1 MLKWLVGGLLLSSI
15 CSHATDVQFDR
26 KDRLQGVILESG
38 KNDDVRAYRARFT
51 QIIAAPILEVRAGIV
66 NFTEKCNNQLSKRRQ
81 WLNHDTHCAFPNESV
96 IETRVERNLKPHP
109 RLQGETDHY
118 ILSRRGYNRGSYQYQ
133 ELVRELSLQNGDMI
147 EIRQEMLSEH
157 EAAQWLAS
165 APLPFD
171 HTYDHLT
178 TTYVLKKLSDSRTEL
193 SYEQRA
199 ETTHWLLNKEI
210 IAPQVLAGLSRG
222 AKEVWKSVEGH
233 QQRSRQ
239 LASQKY

>member
-26 KDRLQGVILESG
+26 KDKFQGVFVESG
-38 KNDDVRAYRARFT
+38 KNDGVRAYRAHFT
-51 QIIAAPILEVRAGIV
+51 HIIPASILDVRAGIV
-66 NFTEKCNNQLSKRRQ
+66 NFTEKCNNQHSKRRQ
-81 WLNHDTHCAFPNESV
+81 WINQATHCAFPSESI
-96 IETRVERNLKPHP
+96 IETRVERNLKPHVP
-109 RLQGETDHY
+109 LQGETDHY

-133 ELVRELSLQNGDMI
+133 ELVREFSQQNGDVI
-147 EIRQEMLSEH
+147 EIRQEMLTENQAS
-157 EAAQWLAS
+157 QWLAS

-171 HTYDHLT
+171 HSYDHIT
-178 TTYVLKKLSDSRTEL
+178 TTYVLRKLSDSRTEL

-199 ETTHWLLNKEI
+199 ETTHWLLNKEVI
-210 IAPQVLAGLSRG
+210 VPQVLAGLSRG

-239 LASQKY
+239 LASQQN

>member
-1 MLKWLVGGLLLSSI
+1 MLRWLVGGLLLSSI
-15 CSHATDVQFDR
+15 SSQATDVQFDR
-26 KDRLQGVILESG
+26 KDKFQGVFVESG
-38 KNDDVRAYRARFT
+38 KNDNVRAYRAHFT
-51 QIIAAPILEVRAGIV
+51 HVIPASILEVRAGIV
-66 NFTEKCNNQLSKRRQ
+66 NFTEKCNNQHSKRRQ
-81 WLNHDTHCAFPNESV
+81 WNNQDTHCAFPNQSMV
-96 IETRVERNLKPHP
+96 ETRVERNLKPHAL
-109 RLQGETDHY
+109 LQGETDHY

-133 ELVRELSLQNGDMI
+133 ELVRELSQKNGDVI
-147 EIRQEMLSEH
+147 EIRQEMLTEH
-157 EAAQWLAS
+157 EASQWLAS

-210 IAPQVLAGLSRG
+210 IVPQVLAGLSRG
-222 AKEVWKSVEGH
+222 AKEIWKSVEGH

>member
-15 CSHATDVQFDR
+15 SSHATDVRFDR
-26 KDRLQGVILESG
+26 QDKFQGVTVESG
-38 KNDDVRAYRARFT
+38 KKENVRAYRARFT
-51 QIIAAPILEVRAGIV
+51 HVIPASIFEVRAGIV
-66 NFTEKCNNQLSKRRQ
+66 NFTEKCNNQHRKRRQ
-81 WLNHDTHCAFPNESV
+81 WISHDTRCAFPNESMV
-96 IETRVERNLKPHP
+96 ETRVERNLKPDAP
-109 RLQGETDHY
+109 LQGETDRY

-133 ELVRELSLQNGDMI
+133 ELVREFSQQNGDVI
-147 EIRQEMLSEH
+147 EIRQEMLSEQQ
-157 EAAQWLAS
+157 ASQWLAS

-171 HTYDHLT
+171 HSYDHIT
-178 TTYVLKKLSDSRTEL
+178 TTYVLKKLSDASTEL

-210 IAPQVLAGLSRG
+210 IVPQVLAGLSRG